1 MDRWVGKSK
10 DSNFCRTTPV
20 SIYLLCC
27 CKDEIK
33 PECDKVVGLTHGFT
47 LFNFSMEPHRRER
60 KEETEHLTL
69 NTHLPYSLQNQQFSL
84 FEFFF
89 FLFSGAGWGLERMW
103 WCKSW
108 LDVCSVVEEKSKVK
122 ELILYTDNSTDKIF
136 NLVSNILYFKI
147 IIEILGR
154 IMP

>member
-1 MDRWVGKSK
+1 
-10 DSNFCRTTPV
+10 
-20 SIYLLCC
+20 
-27 CKDEIK
+27 
-33 PECDKVVGLTHGFT
+33 
-47 LFNFSMEPHRRER
+47 
-60 KEETEHLTL
+60 
-69 NTHLPYSLQNQQFSL
+69 
-84 FEFFF
+84 
-89 FLFSGAGWGLERMW
+89 MW